1 MMNFVDT
8 ALTDR
13 LTELNAMVDNYE
25 KIVAELNK
33 DLNEANENARISRVK
48 MYSINTILTNW
59 FTEHL
64 EDNDYENMTVDLDD
78 VSELMGML
86 EFDKIVPI
94 RTWVVEVEYGGRGT
108 VYVKA
113 ASEEEAIDM
122 VDDESIH
129 VEYCGNCEDSEF
141 SYYDS
146 SLTVLSAEIYG

>member
-1 MMNFVDT
+1 MNFVDT

-48 MYSINTILTNW
+48 MYSINTILTSW
-59 FTEHL
+59 FTDL
-64 EDNDYENMTVDLDD
+64 FEDTNYESITVDLDD
-78 VSELMGML
+78 VNELMGML
-86 EFDKIVPI
+86 EFDKITPI
-94 RTWVVEVEYGGRGT
+94 RTWLVEVEYSGRGH

-113 ASEEEAIDM
+113 ASEDEAIDK
-122 VDDESIH
+122 VNDESVS
-129 VEYCGNCEDSEF
+129 VEYCGDCEDAEF

-146 SLTVLSAEIYG
+146 SLNVLSAEISG

>member
-1 MMNFVDT
+1 MMNFVDI
-8 ALTDR
+8 AITDR

-33 DLNEANENARISRVK
+33 DLNTANENARISRLK
-48 MYSINTILTNW
+48 MYSINTILTTW

-64 EDNDYENMTVDLDD
+64 EDNDYSNMTVDLDD
-78 VSELMGML
+78 VNELMGML

-94 RTWVVEVEYGGRGT
+94 RTWAVEVEYSGRGT

-113 ASEEEAIDM
+113 ASEDEAIDK
-122 VDDESIH
+122 VNGESVS
-129 VEYCGNCEDSEF
+129 VEYCGDCEDAEF

-146 SLTVLSAEIYG
+146 SLNVLSAEISS

>member
-8 ALTDR
+8 AITDR

-33 DLNEANENARISRVK
+33 DLNEAKENARISRVK

-64 EDNDYENMTVDLDD
+64 EDNDYESITVDLDE
-78 VSELMGML
+78 VNELMGML
-86 EFDKIVPI
+86 EFDKITPI
-94 RTWVVEVEYGGRGT
+94 RTWAVEVEYSGRGT

-113 ASEEEAIDM
+113 ASEDEAIDI
-122 VDDESIH
+122 VNDESIH
-129 VEYCGNCEDSEF
+129 VEYCGNCEASEF
-141 SYYDS
+141 LYHDS
-146 SLTVLSAEIYG
+146 SVNALSAEISS

>member
-25 KIVAELNK
+25 KIVADLNK
-33 DLNEANENARISRVK
+33 SLNEANENARISRVK

-64 EDNDYENMTVDLDD
+64 EDNDYVNMTVDLDD
-78 VSELMGML
+78 VNELMGML
-86 EFDKIVPI
+86 EFDKITPI
-94 RTWVVEVEYGGRGT
+94 RTWAVEVEYSGRGT

-113 ASEEEAIDM
+113 ASEDEAIDN
-122 VDDESIH
+122 VKDESVS
-129 VEYCGNCEDSEF
+129 VEYCGDCEASEF

-146 SLTVLSAEIYG
+146 SLNVLSAEISD